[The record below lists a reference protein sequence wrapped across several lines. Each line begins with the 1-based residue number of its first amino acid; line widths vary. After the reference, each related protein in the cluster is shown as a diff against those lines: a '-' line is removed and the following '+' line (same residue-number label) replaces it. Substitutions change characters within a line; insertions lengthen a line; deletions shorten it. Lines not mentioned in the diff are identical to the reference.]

1 MAAFTEGF
9 SDSGAGEGKLGQHLG
24 KAIGMVLEARQLASD
39 EKRHAQKK
47 LAEQGFSLQDV
58 GIDKGYFFKKA
69 LQHEFGGAFIDRH
82 KSSLKKLLVARR
94 LLHSK
99 KKLYVTTR
107 NFLRENSRFAS
118 VDNQRAEGFRK
129 KFRHLYKVENDDV
142 ETPAGLE
149 DSSEKVA
156 KAASGGGGPK
166 SKQDFLTAVTEI
178 AKSLQSTAQS
188 INNAVDQNTGI
199 ASGIVTSQKNIV
211 VEISHRTD
219 TVSDKLEAI
228 AAAVNQQT
236 EFLKRAKEDAK
247 LDQTEKRMEGK
258 KDIADTFR
266 PDDLST
272 KKEDES
278 LKASTSQQ
286 IDIKDKT
293 TNDPEITAEKGAYII
308 DGKKSGYDI
317 DVDGTP
323 VRAHGKELVKPLGK
337 GKTAIV
343 PLDNYATDG
352 IEGNEVTPGGDLM
365 AEKGLTLASMPTVP
379 SLTGDQL
386 VKGLDGLKIPKTST
400 TSSPSS
406 TSGGSQ
412 DMITA
417 MELPFRAVGA
427 SMLKVTA
434 DLRNRLGAVSPAADG
449 KLNNIMNIIT
459 NAFGLSS
466 QDVAPTKSS
475 SEANARIRETEKQ
488 KEDSKDDSK
497 WYDGI
502 KNFFSNI
509 VEKTGAMINAANNK
523 FKETLGSMWKW
534 GQKQFNRFFGK
545 KDKDFSQKEI
555 AAILVNEFE
564 KQGLS
569 EDGAKLAAAEFMRET
584 SLNQG
589 LVLGSHDDGGVEAF
603 GAGSWQGG
611 REDAFFAHLES
622 LGIKREDIGS
632 SGEKGIR
639 ANASFLVEE
648 IATRGGGNVEL
659 LELLKKPNLSKE
671 EQDRVRQLFK
681 DAYFVYHQDIPL
693 DRSEESLKYIM
704 EMLGVEID
712 SSSLQ
717 SLSMKDAFT
726 TNGLLEELNLGSVNL
741 EPEISYIDMGSEAFK
756 SANAYTESLTTG
768 DDTLTKGFAPDVTE
782 FYFKQ
787 LTT

>member
-9 SDSGAGEGKLGQHLG
+9 DNVSGGEGKASQHLG
-24 KAIGMVLEARQLASD
+24 KVIGMVLEARQLASN
-39 EKRHAQKK
+39 ERREAQKK
-47 LAEQGFSLQDV
+47 LNEQAPHLTLEDF

-69 LQHEFGGAFIDRH
+69 LQHNFGGEFID
-82 KSSLKKLLVARR
+82 KKKENLKKLLSATRV
-94 LLHSK
+94 LKSK

-107 NFLRENSRFAS
+107 NFLRDSIKVDGGRAS
-118 VDNQRAEGFRK
+118 SFRK
-129 KFRHLYKVENDDV
+129 KFNYKLEV

-149 DSSEKVA
+149 DSSAKVA

-166 SKQDFLTAVTEI
+166 TKQDFLTAVTEI

-236 EFLKRAKEDAK
+236 EFLKRAKEDAELAK
-247 LDQTEKRMEGK
+247 TENRMEGQK
-258 KDIADTFR
+258 NTADTFR
-266 PDDLST
+266 PDDLTT
-272 KKEDES
+272 KNKDES
-278 LKASTSQQ
+278 LEASTSQE

-293 TNDPEITAEKGAYII
+293 TNDPEITAEKGVII
-308 DGKKSGYDI
+308 DGPNEGYNVNVGGVPI
-317 DVDGTP
+317 E
-323 VRAHGKELVKPLGK
+323 AHGKELVKPIGK

-352 IEGNEVTPGGDLM
+352 IQGNEVTPGGDLK

-379 SLTGDQL
+379 SLTGNEL
-386 VKGLDGLKIPKTST
+386 VKGLDGLKLPKTST

-406 TSGGSQ
+406 SSGGSQ

-427 SMLKVTA
+427 SILKVTA
-434 DLRNRLGAVSPAADG
+434 DLRNRIGAVSPAADG

-466 QDVAPTKSS
+466 QDASPTKSS

-509 VEKTGAMINAANNK
+509 VEKTGDMINSANNK
-523 FKETLGSMWKW
+523 IKDLVGGMWKW
-534 GQKQFNRFFGK
+534 GKKQWNRLFGK
-545 KDKDFSQKEI
+545 KDKNFSQEEI
-555 AAILVNEFE
+555 AAILVDEFE

-584 SLNQG
+584 SLDQG
-589 LVLGSHDDGGVEAF
+589 LILGSHDDGGVQAF

-611 REDAFFAHLES
+611 REDALFAHLES
-622 LGIKREDIGS
+622 LGIKREDIGT

-639 ANASFLVEE
+639 GNASFLVEE
-648 IATRGGGNVEL
+648 IATRGGGNAEL

-693 DRSEESLKYIM
+693 TRSEESLKYIM
-704 EMLGVEID
+704 EKLALEID

-726 TNGLLEELNLGSVNL
+726 TNGLLEELNLGSIQL
-741 EPEISYIDMGSEAFK
+741 EPEISFIDMGSEAFK
-756 SANAYTESLTTG
+756 GTNAYTDSLTTG
-768 DDTLTKGFAPDVTE
+768 DDTLFKGREIDVVD
-782 FYFKQ
+782 FYNVK
-787 LTT
+787 L

>member
-24 KAIGMVLEARQLASD
+24 KVIGMVLEARQLAS
-39 EKRHAQKK
+39 EERRHAQKK
-47 LAEQGFSLQDV
+47 LSEQAPHLTLEDF
-58 GIDKGYFFKKA
+58 GIEKGYFFKKA
-69 LQHEFGGAFIDRH
+69 LQHEFGGEFIDQKRDN
-82 KSSLKKLLVARR
+82 LKKLLSARKI
-94 LLHSK
+94 LKSK

-107 NFLRENSRFAS
+107 NFLRNNTKFAS
-118 VDNQRAEGFRK
+118 VNTQRAASFRK
-129 KFRHLYKVENDDV
+129 KFNYKVEGV
-142 ETPAGLE
+142 ESPAGLE

-247 LDQTEKRMEGK
+247 SSEVQNNIK
-258 KDIADTFR
+258 KQKDGADTFR
-266 PDDLST
+266 PDDLTT
-272 KKEDES
+272 KNKDES
-278 LKASTSQQ
+278 LEASTSQQ

-293 TNDPEITAEKGAYII
+293 TNDPETAEKGAII
-308 DGKKSGYDI
+308 DGPKEGYNVSVGGVPI
-317 DVDGTP
+317 E
-323 VRAHGKELVKPLGK
+323 AHGKELVKPLGN

-352 IEGNEVTPGGDLM
+352 IQGNEVTPGGDLK

-386 VKGLDGLKIPKTST
+386 VKGLDGLNLSKTIGPGIKYT
-400 TSSPSS
+400 PPSSP
-406 TSGGSQ
+406 SGGSQ

-466 QDVAPTKSS
+466 QDAAPTKSS

-488 KEDSKDDSK
+488 KEDSKDDSS
-497 WYDGI
+497 WMDGI
-502 KNFFSNI
+502 KKFFSNV
-509 VEKTGAMINAANNK
+509 VEKTGEMINAANNK
-523 FKETLGSMWKW
+523 IKETLGGMWKW
-534 GQKQFNRFFGK
+534 GKKQFNRFFGK
-545 KDKDFSQKEI
+545 KDKNFSQEEI
-555 AAILVNEFE
+555 AAILVDEFE

-611 REDAFFAHLES
+611 REDALFAHLES
-622 LGIKREDIGS
+622 LGIKRDEIGS

-639 ANASFLVEE
+639 GNASFLVEE

-693 DRSEESLKYIM
+693 DKSEESLKYIM

-726 TNGLLEELNLGSVNL
+726 TNGLLEELNLGSIQL
-741 EPEISYIDMGSEAFK
+741 EPEISYIDMGTEAFK
-756 SANAYTESLTTG
+756 SANAYTDSLTTG
-768 DDTLTKGFAPDVTE
+768 DDTLTKGYAPDVTE
-782 FYFKQ
+782 FYFTQ
-787 LTT
+787 LTA